1 MAKIKIAVLFGGIS
15 KDHSVSLQSAYSVL
29 DTLSRGKYEV
39 MPIGITRSGRW
50 LYFPGSYEE
59 IPDGSWENNPD
70 CCSAVISPDAIHHGI
85 LKYLEN
91 DEITLQRVDL
101 IFSVMHGKFGECGRI
116 QSLCKL
122 AGIPFLGSNPE
133 ASAACLDRIQT
144 HLLLDKAGIKTSD
157 YYYFE
162 RNSISELE
170 DEIEMMEKVLS
181 YPLFVKAA
189 SCSSS
194 IGANVA
200 NNRDE
205 LIAALK
211 IAFSHHHKAIAE
223 QTVKGRD
230 VFCIVYENEGR
241 INASVLGEAV
251 INNSVVD
258 STNNYISRSS
268 SLVIPAPLEEALIAK
283 IQETAM
289 KAFRVLGCSGFARVD
304 LNISNDDVYCVKVAT
319 MSGFTEECVLAQLME
334 KSGFSFEE
342 VLDMMIQNS
351 CDNKI

>member
-1 MAKIKIAVLFGGIS
+1 MAKIKIAVLFGGMS

-29 DTLSRGKYEV
+29 NTLSRGKYEV
-39 MPIGITRSGRW
+39 TPIGITRSGRW

-91 DEITLQRVDL
+91 DEISLQRVDL

-144 HLLLDKAGIKTSD
+144 HLLLDKAEIRTSD

-170 DEIEMMEKVLS
+170 DEIEKMEKNLP

-200 NNRDE
+200 NNREE

-223 QTVKGRD
+223 QSIKGRD
-230 VFCIVYENEGR
+230 IFCIVYENEGKV
-241 INASVLGEAV
+241 NASVLGEAV
-251 INNSVVD
+251 VNNSVVD

-268 SLVIPAPLEEALIAK
+268 SLVIPAAIEEKLTDK
-283 IQETAM
+283 IRKTAI
-289 KAFRVLGCSGFARVD
+289 KAFNVLGCSGFARVD
-304 LNISNDDVYCVKVAT
+304 MNVCGDEVYCAKVAT
-319 MSGFTEECVLAQLME
+319 MSGFTEECVLARLME
-334 KSGFSFEE
+334 KSGFSFDEM
-342 VLDMMIQNS
+342 LDILISNA